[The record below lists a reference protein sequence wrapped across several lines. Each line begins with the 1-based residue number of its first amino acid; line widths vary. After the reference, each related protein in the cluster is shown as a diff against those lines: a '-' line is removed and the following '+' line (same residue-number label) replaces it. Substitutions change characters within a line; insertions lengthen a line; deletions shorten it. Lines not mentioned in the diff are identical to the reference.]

1 MTSITTEHAPAPV
14 GPYSQAVAH
23 GGLLYCSGQVAI
35 DPATGALVL
44 DDIEAETQRVL
55 DNLDAVLTRAGTSRR
70 NVLKCTVF
78 VADIGQFDRINAVYE
93 AYFGT
98 HDAPARELV
107 EVAKLPKGVNIEI
120 SAIAALPT
128 PQ

>member
-1 MTSITTEHAPAPV
+1 MESIYTEQAPAPV

-23 GGLLYCSGQVAI
+23 GGILYCSGQVAI
-35 DPATGALVL
+35 DPASGELVL
-44 DDIEAETQRVL
+44 DDIETETQRVL

-78 VADIGQFDRINAVYE
+78 VADIGQFDRINVVYE

-98 HDAPARELV
+98 RNAPARELV
-107 EVAKLPKGVNIEI
+107 QVAKLPKGVNIEI
-120 SAIAALPT
+120 SAIAALPD
-128 PQ
+128 